1 MGRRKRFLIFLPG
14 YILYETIKTGVPM
27 FLPPAPGQP
36 SSNENKMAVWCVL
49 MADELDYINGGTQ
62 DSIGSVAR

>member
-1 MGRRKRFLIFLPG
+1 MRRRKRFLIFLPG

-27 FLPPAPGQP
+27 FLPPAPC
-36 SSNENKMAVWCVL
+36 SNENKMAVWCVL
-49 MADELDYINGGTQ
+49 MAGELDYINGGTQ